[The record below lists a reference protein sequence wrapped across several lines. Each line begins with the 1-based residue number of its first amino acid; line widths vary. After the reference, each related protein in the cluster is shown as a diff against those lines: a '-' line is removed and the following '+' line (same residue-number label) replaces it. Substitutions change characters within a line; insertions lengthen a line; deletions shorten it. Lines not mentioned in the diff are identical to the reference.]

1 MAVSL
6 LLYYDKLYV
15 KIIHGEGA
23 KKKISYYS
31 KKFLLVNIGFR

>member
-23 KKKISYYS
+23 KKNI
-31 KKFLLVNIGFR
+31 LLF

>member
-23 KKKISYYS
+23 KKKYLIIL
-31 KKFLLVNIGFR
+31 KNFC